1 MLRVGNFA
9 KKEIGKQTLKKA
21 SVRYQSMGLPVLKGE
36 KMTNDSSWLT
46 RNFLKAISHSDF
58 AC

>member
-1 MLRVGNFA
+1 MLLVGNFA
-9 KKEIGKQTLKKA
+9 KKEIEKQTLKKA
-21 SVRYQSMGLPVLKGE
+21 SARYQSMGLPAIKGD

-46 RNFLKAISHSDF
+46 KKILKAISHSDF

>member
-1 MLRVGNFA
+1 MLLVGNFA

-36 KMTNDSSWLT
+36 KMTKTVLG
-46 RNFLKAISHSDF
+46 
-58 AC
+58 